1 MEKQKNKKEE
11 EEKYLNEFLN
21 SSVGKSWSE
30 KNQINH
36 SMPIKNEAPDFLFR
50 ADNDKTISI
59 EITKLIVKNEN
70 TEATQ
75 QLITIGNR
83 VRTYIKKEYNLDV
96 SLIIDKYDK
105 RKFSCKWSDHLDS
118 VYHPGF
124 SVVPYRQL
132 KSKIIEGI
140 DNNIEEIEKNI
151 FKFGKFWV
159 DVDGEFF
166 QITVKIGANYFEG
179 NYCVYVN
186 NCHRYIENP
195 IEDLKKEIEKKN
207 KKCSKYKT
215 NCDKCFLLIVI
226 PGTREGCFCGFKSL
240 NRVRFANN
248 FDGIFLYS
256 CNDNNIT
263 VLKTSYARI
272 SIFNLILKLIV
283 LYLSCYFCN
292 YIINFEPFL

>member
-21 SSVGKSWSE
+21 SSIGKSWLE

-36 SMPIKNEAPDFLFR
+36 LMPIKNETPDFLFK
-50 ADNDKTISI
+50 ADNNETIGI
-59 EITKLIVKNEN
+59 EITKLIVKNKN

-75 QLITIGNR
+75 QLITIGNQIR
-83 VRTYIKKEYNLDV
+83 AYVKKEYNFDV
-96 SLIIDKYDK
+96 SLVIDKYDK

-124 SVVPYRQL
+124 SVVPYKQL
-132 KSKIIEGI
+132 KSEIIEGI

-159 DVDGEFF
+159 DVDDEFF
-166 QITVKIGANYFEG
+166 QITIEIGANYFEG
-179 NYCVYVN
+179 DYYVYVN
-186 NCHRYIENP
+186 NCHRYTENP

-207 KKCSKYKT
+207 KKYFKYKT
-215 NCDKCFLLIVI
+215 NCDKCFLLIIVLDSK
-226 PGTREGCFCGFKSL
+226 EGCFYSFKNL
-240 NRVRFANN
+240 NRVCFISN

-263 VLKTSYARI
+263 VLKTSYAKI

-292 YIINFEPFL
+292 YIINIEPFL